1 MKDIFKEIPK
11 SLCRFDFVR
20 RAGYTKGESNNK
32 GPSKQLPLQPL
43 HVKKARKIQLE
54 RGRDLLDTL

>member
-1 MKDIFKEIPK
+1 MKDILEEISK
-11 SLCRFDFVR
+11 SLCRFDFMR
-20 RAGYTKGESNNK
+20 SAGYIKGESNNK

-54 RGRDLLDTL
+54 RGRDLLDMI